1 MTSLNTPVASAE
13 INRTEP
19 ARAGSA
25 AAAPT
30 RRDLTRLKRLAQ
42 RLVGIAVSLCV
53 WHLYASGPGQ
63 AASMPTP
70 FQVVERLGELA
81 TESAYWTSIWDSLW
95 LAALGLLTSIAVGVP
110 LGLLNGLSP
119 KVTQSTQFIV
129 DFFRT
134 VPPIALVPLL
144 LLVWGGTTTM
154 ALILI
159 TFGAMWPLLVQS
171 TYAMQQVSPQLKQVA
186 VAFRLGPREKFL
198 SIYLP
203 SVLPFLM
210 TGFRI
215 AATLSLL
222 LAIVSGFFGGVP
234 GLGHDLYQSLENTH
248 PPTMFVY
255 AVTAAALG
263 VLLNLGLVALQN
275 KVLFWHP
282 SVRGEKA

>member
-1 MTSLNTPVASAE
+1 MTSLDNPVETSPTSTSRSQGSRDLPA
-13 INRTEP
+13 P
-19 ARAGSA
+19 ARRDSGRVRRGALRAAGIIG
-25 AAAPT
+25 T
-30 RRDLTRLKRLAQ
+30 LA
-42 RLVGIAVSLCV
+42 L
-53 WHLYASGPGQ
+53 WHLYALGPGE

-70 FQVVERLGELA
+70 WEVAERIGELA
-81 TESAYWTSIWDSLW
+81 QTSDYWSAIGSTLV
-95 LAALGLLTSIAVGVP
+95 LAACGLLTSIAVGVP

-119 KVTQSTQFIV
+119 KITRSTQFIV

-159 TFGAMWPLLVQS
+159 TFGAMWPLLIQS
-171 TYAMQQVSPQLKQVA
+171 TYAMGQVSPQLKQVA
-186 VAFRLGPREKFL
+186 QAFHLTRRDQLR

-222 LAIVSGFFGGVP
+222 LAIVAGFFGGVA
-234 GLGHDLYQSLENTH
+234 GIGADLHHSLELSD

-255 AVTAAALG
+255 AVTAACLG
-263 VLLNLGLVALQN
+263 VLLNGALSLLQN
-275 KVLFWHP
+275 KVLWWHA
-282 SVRGEKA
+282 SVRGDNR